1 MMNLFDKIP
10 SGFFNCLASGSN
22 NRIYADCL
30 QIIYEQYDREII
42 YRISRNRIRDALA
55 AYLLEN
61 HIDFLDQDNESD
73 DAKSLKDERNYND
86 MANGIIRKFCSKDIG
101 WLEEESDDAT
111 YEKHIIMTEEG
122 ILLVEFLQNLIK
134 PEREEFSSYIFNIYN
149 VLQNKEQWRQDPYV
163 DALKNV
169 YRNARLLSKSLKRL
183 ATFIK
188 KIIERMV
195 KEETLES
202 LTENLLEYCDGNF
215 IREYARLT
223 KQQNIHI
230 YRSFIKSRL
239 EEMQNNPELSELLY
253 IGCALEEGIEEEKAR
268 EMVLDMLQATKRFL
282 AEDYDRIMR
291 DIKHKI
297 NIYLQIAIGRAR
309 FLRNREADMRGNVE
323 QTIRYLVREMNQ
335 IGWRE
340 EIPAEMRGLFS
351 LDRHEFIDTGS
362 LRYPRKPKTI
372 QKETVV
378 ELEEMSEEDVLRT
391 QAAHEKEAYN
401 PYAKEKM
408 KEYLEAVMN
417 KKTTIACE
425 HLPMQGKRDLLCALS
440 AIAYSDENGYAVQLE
455 DGYLQVNE
463 LLLRRFS
470 ISRAD
475 DKQDR

>member
-1 MMNLFDKIP
+1 
-10 SGFFNCLASGSN
+10 
-22 NRIYADCL
+22 
-30 QIIYEQYDREII
+30 
-42 YRISRNRIRDALA
+42 
-55 AYLLEN
+55 
-61 HIDFLDQDNESD
+61 
-73 DAKSLKDERNYND
+73 
-86 MANGIIRKFCSKDIG
+86 
-101 WLEEESDDAT
+101 
-111 YEKHIIMTEEG
+111 MTEEG

-239 EEMQNNPELSELLY
+239 EEMQNNPELSDLLY

-417 KKTTIACE
+417 KKTAISCE